1 MLVCFSLF
9 FLVGKALHLVA
20 VDMSFNM
27 MLMVVAAAIVII
39 SISAYLLA
47 MLFYVVAG
55 KYSNL
60 FVLCLVYGIV
70 SVVFGL
76 SFYLLVSTF
85 VVLGFISLLAI
96 LGVRKFHCYRLLEC

>member
-1 MLVCFSLF
+1 M
-9 FLVGKALHLVA
+9 GKALHLVT

-55 KYSNL
+55 KLQQSL
-60 FVLCLVYGIV
+60 FMLVYGIV
-70 SVVFGL
+70 SVVFWTFFL
-76 SFYLLVSTF
+76 FVS
-85 VVLGFISLLAI
+85 
-96 LGVRKFHCYRLLEC
+96 